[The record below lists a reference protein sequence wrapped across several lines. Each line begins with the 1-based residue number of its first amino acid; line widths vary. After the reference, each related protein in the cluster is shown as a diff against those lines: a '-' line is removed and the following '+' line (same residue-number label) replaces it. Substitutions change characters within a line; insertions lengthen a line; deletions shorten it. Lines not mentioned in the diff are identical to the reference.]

1 MTEPRMFFFDKYE
14 AGPGDTQAMQNL
26 EFLLLVVISYNNF
39 DCKIT

>member
-1 MTEPRMFFFDKYE
+1 MTEPRMFFFYKYE